1 MSPASSPNDGG
12 SPSPK
17 KSNSTFISGANKL
30 TSSYI
35 MYLLI
40 ALAMSMIGIQRSSVL
55 NIQEYNNLHHL
66 ITSTTTTSTSKTT
79 AASTQHQR
87 QEELEIQQSTAE
99 TTSTA
104 STPTAADITPTT
116 DHNEQQQN
124 EQETTNTETTTK
136 ESDRTKPKKKL
147 NIVLFYADDWTYY
160 TLGAMGN
167 KFVHTPNLDRLA
179 QEDGILFTR
188 NCVVTS
194 VCMQS
199 RATLYTG
206 QYSSVHK
213 SFYAWMDINMYDEG
227 KWNETL
233 YPTMLRNNY
242 HTGFFGKYHH
252 IEDFPIPTFTK
263 YHGIDMNHV
272 VRCHGQEKHV
282 TQCNEDDGVNFLM
295 ERPKDEPFFLTL
307 SFFATHAQ
315 DDNAIHYT
323 PQNST
328 ANLYTDDDQIPNP
341 KTHTEEHWQSLP
353 PFLQGQNLGRIRYQ
367 GRYDT
372 PENYQHNMKRM
383 YRMASEVDA
392 TCGRIMNLLKEQN
405 VYDDTVIIFTTDNGN
420 FHGEHGLSEKWYAY
434 EESLRVPL
442 IIKDPRMIPTLKGTV
457 NDEFTLNIDLAP
469 TILSAAN
476 VPVPHVMQGRDM
488 ATMYMGS
495 NDMVQSSRG
504 TWRKE
509 FLYEFFWNNGAI
521 PNSLALVGKDYKYI
535 YWYDNKY
542 FQYFNLTED
551 PYEENDI
558 HSLLDPG
565 LQKELHEQLLQLQIS
580 VQSGVIQ

>member
-1 MSPASSPNDGG
+1 M
-12 SPSPK
+12 
-17 KSNSTFISGANKL
+17 TTKL

-40 ALAMSMIGIQRSSVL
+40 AFAMSMIGIQRSSVL
-55 NIQEYNNLHHL
+55 NLQDNNNRMPA
-66 ITSTTTTSTSKTT
+66 SKH
-79 AASTQHQR
+79 QQLQR
-87 QEELEIQQSTAE
+87 QEELEVQHLTSAARTATSENQQG
-99 TTSTA
+99 
-104 STPTAADITPTT
+104 D
-116 DHNEQQQN
+116 
-124 EQETTNTETTTK
+124 TTNGGSDNGSTTE
-136 ESDRTKPKKKL
+136 KKKL

-179 QEDGILFTR
+179 HDDGVLFTR

-213 SFYAWMDINMYDEG
+213 SFYAWYEIIMYQEG

-233 YPTMLRNNY
+233 YPIMLQNNY

-263 YHGIDMNHV
+263 YHSVQMEHETN
-272 VRCHGQEKHV
+272 CHGQEKHV
-282 TQCNEDDGVNFLM
+282 TQCNEEDGVNFLL

-315 DDNAIHYT
+315 DDNPVHYK
-323 PQNST
+323 PQNT
-328 ANLYTDDDQIPNP
+328 TEYLYSDDDMIPNP

-353 PFLQGQNLGRIRYQ
+353 PFLKGSNLGRIRYQ

-372 PENYQHNMKRM
+372 PENFQHNMKRM
-383 YRMASEVDA
+383 YRMAAEVDA
-392 TCGRIMNLLKEQN
+392 TCGKIMDLLKEQN
-405 VYDDTVIIFTTDNGN
+405 VYDDTLIIFTTDNGN
-420 FHGEHGLSEKWYAY
+420 FHGEHGLSEKWFAY
-434 EESLRVPL
+434 EESIRVPL
-442 IIKDPRMIPTLKGTV
+442 IIKDPRMVPSLKGTV

-476 VPVPHVMQGRDM
+476 IPVPKVMQGRDM
-488 ATMYMGS
+488 ATMYMES
-495 NDMVQSSRG
+495 KDKVQSSRN

-509 FLYEFFWNNGAI
+509 YLYEFFWNNNAI

-535 YWYDNKY
+535 YWNDNKY
-542 FQYFNLTED
+542 SQYFNLTED
-551 PYEENDI
+551 PNEENDI
-558 HSLLDPG
+558 YSLLDPTT
-565 LQKELHEQLLQLQIS
+565 QIDLHEQLLQLQIS
-580 VQSGVIQ
+580 VQSGAVQ